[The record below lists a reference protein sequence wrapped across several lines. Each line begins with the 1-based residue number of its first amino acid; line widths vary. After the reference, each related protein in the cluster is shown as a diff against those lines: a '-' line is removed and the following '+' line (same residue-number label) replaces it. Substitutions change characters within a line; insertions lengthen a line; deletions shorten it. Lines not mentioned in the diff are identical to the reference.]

1 MIKVGIVGV
10 GFMSW
15 IHYLAYQKVRG
26 MSVAGFCSRDA
37 KKQKGDWRGIK
48 GNFGPAGEQID
59 VSKMNVCATLEEL
72 LADDSIDMIDIC
84 LPPALHEEATIAALN
99 AGKHV
104 LVEKPIALNPAAAKR
119 MQKAAEK
126 NGKLL
131 LTAHVLPFFADF
143 NFALEAARSGKF
155 GKLLGGHFKRLIN
168 DPTWIKDFFNLEK
181 VGGPLLD
188 LHIHDA
194 HFIRLMFGMPTSV
207 TSSGRMRG
215 DCVEYCTTQFG
226 FADQSYVVTATSGVL
241 HQAARSFTH
250 GFEIHYEEATLL
262 MDFAVIDD
270 APVVSMPLTVLPK
283 KGKSKQPKLK
293 GGDPVDSFAAELK
306 EVQKSIEEG
315 KPSDILGGELAV
327 DALILCQKQADSVAK
342 GKTVR
347 V

>member
-26 MSVAGFCSRDA
+26 MKVISFCSRDP
-37 KKQKGDWRGIK
+37 KKQQGDWRGIK

-59 VSKMNVCATLEEL
+59 VSKMAVYATLEEM
-72 LADDSIDMIDIC
+72 LADDSIDMVDIC
-84 LPPALHEEATIAALN
+84 LPPALHEEATIKALK

-104 LVEKPIALNPAAAKR
+104 LVEKPIALDPAAAKR
-119 MQKAAEK
+119 MQKAADK
-126 NGKLL
+126 SGKLM
-131 LTAHVLPFFADF
+131 LTAHVLPFFTEF

-155 GKLLGGHFKRLIN
+155 GKVLGGHFKRLIS
-168 DPTWIKDFFNLEK
+168 DPTWIPDFYDLEK

-207 TSSGRMRG
+207 TSVGRMRG

-226 FADQSYVVTATSGVL
+226 FADSSYVVTATSGVL
-241 HQAARSFTH
+241 HQPGRSFTH
-250 GFEIHYEEATLL
+250 GFEIHFEEATLL

-270 APVVSMPLTVLPK
+270 APVVAMPLTVLPK

-306 EVQKSIEEG
+306 EVEQSILSG
-315 KPSDILGGELAV
+315 TPSSILGGDLAV
-327 DALILCQKQADSVAK
+327 DALVLCQKQADSIAK